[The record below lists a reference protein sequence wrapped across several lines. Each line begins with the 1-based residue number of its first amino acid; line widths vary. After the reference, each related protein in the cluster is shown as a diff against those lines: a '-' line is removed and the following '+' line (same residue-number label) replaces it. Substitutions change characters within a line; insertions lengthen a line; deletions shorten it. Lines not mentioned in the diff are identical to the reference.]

1 MILYALSCDNEHQ
14 FESWFKD
21 SAAFDHQAKRKL
33 VACPSCGSTAVRK
46 AIMAPRLAKGA
57 GVPVGEGE
65 AAAGARPPASRQP
78 EQPGKAVAL
87 DPQDLDPQALDPR
100 AQALRKQLLEL
111 RRQVEANCDYVGPR
125 FAEEARRIHYG
136 ERDPGGIYGE
146 SSQQEA
152 EALAEEGIAV
162 ARLPWIDTG
171 DA

>member
-21 SAAFDHQAKRKL
+21 SVAFDRQAKRKL

-57 GVPVGEGE
+57 GVPAGESE
-65 AAAGARPPASRQP
+65 AAAEAGAPASRQP

-87 DPQDLDPQALDPR
+87 DPK

-136 ERDPGGIYGE
+136 ERDPRGIYGE

>member
-21 SAAFDHQAKRKL
+21 SVAFDRQAKRKL

-57 GVPVGEGE
+57 GVPAGEGE
-65 AAAGARPPASRQP
+65 AAAEAGAPSSRQP

-87 DPQDLDPQALDPR
+87 DPK

-136 ERDPGGIYGE
+136 ERDPRGIYGE